1 MAGKRSKKQQRNRR
15 SRNSKRQRGG
25 ADEEVKEV
33 KEEEDKKEESFL
45 DKVKDLNPFSGK
57 TDEEKPTVE
66 TAEEKPT
73 VETAEEKP
81 TVETAEEKPVVEETP
96 AASTG
101 LNLFGSEE
109 KKPETEPVTQKKKKN
124 KRPKCICSKKKK
136 IAYCKKYGK
145 SKRNRKSKMPK
156 MPKSGNVFGFP
167 KNEDREH
174 PSLISP
180 FSSDNRMN
188 QLNQ

>member
-45 DKVKDLNPFSGK
+45 DKVKDLNPFSGNA
-57 TDEEKPTVE
+57 TDAVEEKPTVE
-66 TAEEKPT
+66 TAEEKPV
-73 VETAEEKP
+73 VET
-81 TVETAEEKPVVEETP
+81 VEEKPVVEETP

-167 KNEDREH
+167 KNEDRDH

-180 FSSDNRMN
+180 FSSDNRIN
-188 QLNQ
+188 Q

>member
-25 ADEEVKEV
+25 ADEEVKEVKEV

-66 TAEEKPT
+66 ETPT

-81 TVETAEEKPVVEETP
+81 IVEETP

-188 QLNQ
+188 Q